1 MTRIAVVSGRPEYI
15 TRLRELSDA
24 LDAKIVEVGP
34 PVEADGSGVEAILT
48 PIMSQRPDAVL
59 LAHGLTM
66 EERVELTRLLDL
78 RHPDVVV
85 VWVVEEDA
93 DAWRLATR
101 AGARDLLNPHASAEA
116 IIAQLRSACGIAH
129 LRRDLTSGEA
139 EAMGPALGRIIS
151 VVSPKGGS
159 GKTMLSTNLAV
170 GLAEEAPNG
179 VVLVDLDLQF
189 GDTSSALGL
198 RPQYS
203 IIDVIK
209 AGGDATTTKA
219 FLTSHSPGL
228 FVLPGPSNPAEA
240 EDAGP
245 EAIAKLLTMLRA
257 EFSYVIVDTGAG
269 IDEPTLTAVEQST
282 DVVFITTIDVAAI
295 QSLRKALVVYDRLQ
309 LDQHDRWF
317 VLNRADSR
325 TGLSSTEIEEVT
337 GLAIDAQIPS
347 HRSISKS
354 MNQGSPAIIDQ
365 RRSKVGKSLLT
376 ATGLFLASATAPQ
389 SKRGQS

>member
-1 MTRIAVVSGRPEYI
+1 MARIAIVSGRPEYI
-15 TRLRELSDA
+15 TRIRELSEA
-24 LDAKIVEVGP
+24 IQAKIVEVGP
-34 PVEADGSGVEAILT
+34 PAEGAGTGIDAILA

-66 EERVELTRLLDL
+66 EERVEITKGLDL
-78 RHPDVVV
+78 RHPEVVV

-101 AGARDLLNPHASAEA
+101 AGARDLLNPQASAET
-116 IIAQLRSACGIAH
+116 IIAQLRSATGIAH
-129 LRRDLTSGEA
+129 QRRTSGDVEPT
-139 EAMGPALGRIIS
+139 GPELGRIIS

-170 GLAEEAPNG
+170 GLAEDAANG

-203 IIDVIK
+203 VIDVIN
-209 AGGDATTTKA
+209 AGGDATATKA
-219 FLTSHSPGL
+219 FLTPHMPGL

-240 EDAGP
+240 DDAGS
-245 EAIAKLLTMLRA
+245 EGIAKLLAMLRA

-269 IDEPTLTAVEQST
+269 IDEPTLTAVEQAT

-325 TGLSSTEIEEVT
+325 TGLSSAEIEEVT
-337 GLAIDAQIPS
+337 GLAIDAEIPS

-365 RRSKVGKSLLT
+365 RRSKVGKALLN
-376 ATGLFLASATAPQ
+376 ATALFSTSDKR